1 MALPYRTLIMQ
12 KRLCAFRYPSLTA
25 VLSLALLGLGLPK
38 ALAQTETVY
47 VIDQLLVGVHAEK
60 NLDSA
65 ITKVLPTGTMLEV
78 LERDGELARVKDQQ
92 GNEGWID
99 SAYLMQNPPARQM
112 VERLERANSE
122 LQAQLSEAKTSGN
135 AGEPPTVAD
144 ESTRAAEI
152 DQLTKENTELKR
164 KLSTEMVNNTKLT
177 DKLNSAEARLADRPL
192 SAAETQVTELEK
204 SVNELKRELE
214 NSLQANKALKAE
226 NKRSLGESLPTVNL
240 DGFSWP
246 LVIGGLIIVLLAY
259 GGGVYTMDYLN
270 RRRHGGFRV

>member
-1 MALPYRTLIMQ
+1 MALL
-12 KRLCAFRYPSLTA
+12 LL
-25 VLSLALLGLGLPK
+25 LSLFANG
-38 ALAQTETVY
+38 ANAQSETVY

-78 LERDGELARVKDQQ
+78 IERDGELARVKDQQ

-99 SAYLMQNPPARQM
+99 AAYLMQNPPARQM

-122 LQAQLSEAKTSGN
+122 LQAQLSEAKSAGSSNDGTTSTSD
-135 AGEPPTVAD
+135 AQ
-144 ESTRAAEI
+144 RAAEV

-177 DKLNSAEARLADRPL
+177 DKLNNAEARLADRPL

-204 SVNELKRELE
+204 SVNDLKRDLE
-214 NSLQANKALKAE
+214 KSLQANKALKAE
-226 NKRSLGESLPTVNL
+226 NKRSIGEALPTVNL
-240 DGFSWP
+240 QSFSWP
-246 LVIGGLIIVLLAY
+246 VMVACIVVVLLAY
-259 GGGVYTMDYLN
+259 GGGLYTMDYLN

>member
-1 MALPYRTLIMQ
+1 MAPPYRTLIMQ
-12 KRLCAFRYPSLTA
+12 KRLRAFRYPSLTA
-25 VLSLALLGLGLPK
+25 LLWLALLGLAPLSTI
-38 ALAQTETVY
+38 AQTETVY

-78 LERDGELARVKDQQ
+78 IERDGELARVKDQQ

-112 VERLERANSE
+112 VERLERANNE
-122 LQAQLSEAKTSGN
+122 LQAQLSAAKTSGA
-135 AGEPPTVAD
+135 AGEQPSVAG

-177 DKLNSAEARLADRPL
+177 DKLNSAEARLSGRPL

-204 SVNELKRELE
+204 SVNDLKRELE
-214 NSLQANKALKAE
+214 NSLQTNKALKAE

-240 DGFSWP
+240 EGFSWP